1 MAVTL
6 DEVRNVARL
15 ARLSFS
21 PEEEGRMVVELN
33 RILDY
38 VEKLNE
44 LDTEGVPPT
53 SHVMP
58 ISNVFREDVLVPS
71 LPRDELLA
79 NAPSKWRGYFRV
91 PKVIE

>member
-53 SHVMP
+53 SHVLP

>member
-38 VEKLNE
+38 VEKLSE

-53 SHVMP
+53 SHVLP